1 MKSLNLN
8 LYDTLTM
15 LVSGFLIITW
25 YPKLCDCFEPLD
37 MSEFMTYI
45 ICFIVGL
52 IYHTLLSFFLSCLRN
67 NKCMIKKA
75 YKDVNGKEYTDC
87 YDKLYDDYLKS
98 YYRIMREQCLGNI
111 PILEAHEAFL
121 RDTFLLILLHV
132 ILLACDGFTCAC
144 VSAMILAVLVL
155 YPVVWYI
162 IQMKIFKLVWETDKY
177 FDELEKDKIYP
188 VKITDEPVSVKINK

>member
-15 LVSGFLIITW
+15 FVSGFLIVTW
-25 YPKLCDCFEPLD
+25 YPKLCECFEPLD
-37 MSEFMTYI
+37 TSKFITLI
-45 ICFIVGL
+45 ICFIIGL
-52 IYHTLLSFFLSCLRN
+52 IYHTLLSCVLGCLRN

-75 YKDVNGKEYTDC
+75 YKEVYGSEYTDC

-177 FDELEKDKIYP
+177 FDELEIDKIYP